1 MKRVIF
7 MRVTST
13 EIQNNFGRYIQLA
26 ETQAVYIDRK
36 GSNSVFKLVKVDRE
50 EMLEEIL
57 EGLYGC
63 LDGTGLADM
72 DAEEVRYAGIALKHG
87 EGNQP

>member
-1 MKRVIF
+1 

-13 EIQNNFGRYIQLA
+13 EIQNNFGKYIQLA

-36 GSNSVFKLVKVDRE
+36 GSDSVFKLEKVDRK

-57 EGLYGC
+57 ESLYGC
-63 LDGTGLADM
+63 LDGTVLGDM
-72 DAEEVRYAGIALKHG
+72 DADEVRYAGIARKHG
-87 EGNQP
+87 EGNPL